1 MKFKFLAILGIALVL
16 NLSYGKEASG
26 KQVTTQMQKSTTAS
40 TPVAQMVKTADDS
53 ETFKAQEHPTQ
64 GPVRTVTE
72 KEKPSVEVRV
82 SKSELKN

>member
-16 NLSYGKEASG
+16 NLSYGKEASA

-53 ETFKAQEHPTQ
+53 GTFKAGEHPTQ
-64 GPVRTVTE
+64 GTNRVVTE
-72 KEKPSVEVRV
+72 EKAKRNL
-82 SKSELKN
+82 KS